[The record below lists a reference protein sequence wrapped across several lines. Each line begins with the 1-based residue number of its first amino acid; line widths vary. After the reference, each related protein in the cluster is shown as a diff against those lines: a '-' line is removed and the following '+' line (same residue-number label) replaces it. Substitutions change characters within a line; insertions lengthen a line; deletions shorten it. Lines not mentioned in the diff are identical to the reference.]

1 MTTKIKTPMVF
12 AINYPNLLIK
22 VLNNETKTY
31 DVIKEFRARDYKTLS
46 SVIQALYDFI
56 GDHIEDYHFNG
67 LHNIHEF
74 VQNVKSYNGHYG
86 N

>member
-1 MTTKIKTPMVF
+1 METKIKTPMVF
-12 AINYPNLLIK
+12 AINYPNLVIK
-22 VLNNETKTY
+22 VLNTETRQY
-31 DVIKEFRARDYKTLS
+31 EVYKELHARDYKTLS

-67 LHNIHEF
+67 LHNLHEF
-74 VQNVKSYNGHYG
+74 VQNVKSLNGYYG